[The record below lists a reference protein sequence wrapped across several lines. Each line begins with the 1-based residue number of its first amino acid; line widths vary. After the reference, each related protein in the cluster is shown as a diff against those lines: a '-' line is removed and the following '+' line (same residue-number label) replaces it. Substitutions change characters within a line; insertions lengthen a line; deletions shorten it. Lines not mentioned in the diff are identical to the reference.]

1 MVTLDK
7 AACLKKLGE
16 AFREERTKKGLYQS
30 DVAEQVG
37 IRQSHYSMI
46 ENGLR
51 DAEFVT
57 IVKICKLLQ
66 VDLTA
71 FIENYL

>member
-1 MVTLDK
+1 MVDIEKT
-7 AACLKKLGE
+7 ACLVKLGE
-16 AFREERTKKGLYQS
+16 VFREERTRRGLYQS

-37 IRQSHYSMI
+37 IKQAHYSMI

>member
-7 AACLKKLGE
+7 TACLKKLGALFKE
-16 AFREERTKKGLYQS
+16 RRENMQLLQS
-30 DVAEQVG
+30 EVAKRAG
-37 IRQSHYSMI
+37 IGQSHYSMI
-46 ENGLR
+46 ENGQR

-57 IVKICKLLQ
+57 IVKLCQILR

-71 FIENYL
+71 FISDYM